1 MKHLFSSFHLAILAW
16 ALLLPPPVRGAAS
29 AEELIASGDALNHV
43 FKGEEALK
51 FYLPALEM
59 EPENVSL
66 LVKIALQYRYWMADA
81 PSRKEKLRLGQ
92 LSLVYAQ
99 RATTLAP
106 EDAGAQLS
114 TAISIGKMVPYQS
127 SREQLDA
134 SPRIKAAVD
143 KAIRLDPDND
153 IAWHVLGRWHQG
165 LADVS
170 KLKRTLGPL
179 LYGELPTSTNEEAVR
194 CFEKAIA
201 LDPRCLR
208 HYIELGVT
216 YAQMGRHA
224 EARKLIEK
232 GLAMPNLEKDDPES
246 KDHGRE
252 ELAGLP

>member
-1 MKHLFSSFHLAILAW
+1 MTLSNPFHLAILTT
-16 ALLLPPPVRGAAS
+16 ALLLSTPSSRAES
-29 AEELIASGDALNHV
+29 ANELIASGDALSRT

-59 EPENVSL
+59 KPENVPL

-92 LSLVYAQ
+92 LSLVYAR
-99 RATTLAP
+99 RATALAP
-106 EDAGAQLS
+106 EDAEAQLS
-114 TAISIGKMVPYQS
+114 TAISLGKMVPYQS

-143 KAIRLDPDND
+143 KTIRLDPDND

-179 LYGELPTSTNEEAVR
+179 LYGELPTSTNEEAVI

-216 YAQMGRHA
+216 YAQMGKNA

-246 KDHGRE
+246 KEHGRE
-252 ELAGLP
+252 ELAKLP